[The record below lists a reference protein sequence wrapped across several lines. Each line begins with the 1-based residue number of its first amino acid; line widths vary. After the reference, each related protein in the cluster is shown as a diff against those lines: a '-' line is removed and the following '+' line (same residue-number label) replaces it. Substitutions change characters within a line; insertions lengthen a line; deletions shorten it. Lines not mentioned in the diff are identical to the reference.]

1 MEAVQMQTTDN
12 TQQLAMPATDNFEMT
27 LANESRRFDL
37 AERYSNLMSGGV
49 ATLPKHLQGNK
60 SDCFAVALQ
69 AVKWGMDPFSVAQ
82 KTHLVNGVLG
92 YEAQLVN
99 AVIISSSKIV
109 DRAFHLD
116 FFGDWK
122 RVIGKFKEIPGNN
135 GKPYKVPA
143 WTSKDEEGLGVR
155 IHATLR
161 GESEPRELELLLTQA
176 QVRNSTLWAS
186 DPKQQLAYLAQ
197 KRWARLYCPD
207 VILGVYTPDELEESR
222 PMRDINPA
230 PSKAPKTSTEKSA
243 SYEQVV
249 NDELS
254 NAAADFLSAIE
265 SADSVEAL
273 DSLTGDI
280 SDAIANGAVDTHER
294 SMLMDAFKTKKA
306 ALSA

>member
-1 MEAVQMQTTDN
+1 MHATQLQATEN
-12 TQQLAMPATDNFEMT
+12 TKELALPATDNFEMT
-27 LANESRRFDL
+27 LANETRRFDL

-69 AVKWGMDPFSVAQ
+69 AIKWGMDPFSVAQ
-82 KTHLVNGVLG
+82 KTHLINGVLG

-116 FFGDWK
+116 FFGDWT
-122 RVIGKFKEIPGNN
+122 RVIGKFKEVTGNA

-143 WTSKDEEGLGVR
+143 WTSKDEEGLGIR
-155 IHATLR
+155 IWATLR

-230 PSKAPKTSTEKSA
+230 PKKEAKTSTEKSA
-243 SYEQVV
+243 GYEQVV

-254 NAAADFLSAIE
+254 NTAADFLSAIE
-265 SADSVEAL
+265 SASSVEEL
-273 DSLTGDI
+273 DALTGGI
-280 SDAIANGAVDTHER
+280 SEAIATGAVDTRER
-294 SMLMDAFKTKKA
+294 SMLMDAYKAQKT